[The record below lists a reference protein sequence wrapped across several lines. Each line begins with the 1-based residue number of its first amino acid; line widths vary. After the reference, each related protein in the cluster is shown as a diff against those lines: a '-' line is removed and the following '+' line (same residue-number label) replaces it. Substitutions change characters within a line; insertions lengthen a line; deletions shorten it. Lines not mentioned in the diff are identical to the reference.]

1 MCFKKSSALVCSV
14 SYLDGE
20 SGGGQGQGWLG
31 LHHHQHIF
39 PSHIAGLR
47 GTADCW
53 YRESGGGEGLRVHQY
68 IFPSHIAGLG
78 GIPDCW
84 YREPGV
90 GEGLVG
96 PHHQGGGEGDTAAH
110 PRGIRQENRRATA
123 SASLKLKLNS

>member
-31 LHHHQHIF
+31 LHHHQYIF
-39 PSHIAGLR
+39 PSHMSGLR

-53 YRESGGGEGLRVHQY
+53 YRE
-68 IFPSHIAGLG
+68 
-78 GIPDCW
+78 
-84 YREPGV
+84 PGV
-90 GEGLVG
+90 GEGQEGL
-96 PHHQGGGEGDTAAH
+96 HHQGGGEGDTAALR
-110 PRGIRQENRRATA
+110 PGIRQENRLAPA